1 MPEKWTEMNDA
12 NPVLDD
18 EVWSVPDW
26 LSDEECSHEIGA
38 DWRSCRDEAA
48 MGEEE

>member
-1 MPEKWTEMNDA
+1 MPEKWPDHSDA

-26 LSDEECSHEIGA
+26 LSDEDCSHEIGA
-38 DWRSCRDEAA
+38 DWRSSRDTAEV
-48 MGEEE
+48 GDE